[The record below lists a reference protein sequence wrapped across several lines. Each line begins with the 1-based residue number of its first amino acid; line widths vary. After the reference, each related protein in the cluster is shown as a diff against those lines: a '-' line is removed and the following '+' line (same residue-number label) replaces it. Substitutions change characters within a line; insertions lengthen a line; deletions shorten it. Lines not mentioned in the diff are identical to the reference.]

1 VLDELLAGAEK
12 FGAQLR
18 GFAALPK
25 QKAGPGASSRRVWAE
40 TSKMNVADF
49 HREVPHPA
57 IQYPFELDDF
67 QKKAVMHLE
76 KGESVFVAAHTSAG
90 KTVVAEYAIALAM
103 KHLTRSVA
111 SYFATN
117 NTSTPP
123 PLPPYLLSSTCSA
136 SPPPLHLLI
145 QHRSFFARSAVY
157 TSPIKTLSNQK
168 FREFRKTFGTCN
180 SLSVMRCFSVLIV
193 CVVCRRE

>member
-1 VLDELLAGAEK
+1 MDELLAGAEK
-12 FGAQLR
+12 YGAQLR

-25 QKAGPGASSRRVWAE
+25 QKVLGSRKVWAE

-103 KHLTRSVA
+103 KHLTR
-111 SYFATN
+111 
-117 NTSTPP
+117 
-123 PLPPYLLSSTCSA
+123 
-136 SPPPLHLLI
+136 
-145 QHRSFFARSAVY
+145 
-157 TSPIKTLSNQK
+157 
-168 FREFRKTFGTCN
+168 
-180 SLSVMRCFSVLIV
+180 
-193 CVVCRRE
+193 